1 MTSINRHRVINLRI
15 YIESAPPTFAAVLL
29 RDPSVADQMV
39 LLYPQKRRLYEA
51 TSEILC
57 PKSSI
62 KSMSRAVTIP
72 SNRPPN
78 FPESEM
84 YLGIMF
90 PVNQMKLDDKK
101 GFSPVQAA
109 KYRYDILLHR
119 ISLL

>member
-1 MTSINRHRVINLRI
+1 MTSINRLRVINLRI

-29 RDPSVADQMV
+29 RDPSAVADQMV
-39 LLYPQKRRLYEA
+39 LFYPQKTRLYEA

-78 FPESEM
+78 LPESEM

-90 PVNQMKLDDKK
+90 PVN
-101 GFSPVQAA
+101 
-109 KYRYDILLHR
+109 
-119 ISLL
+119 